1 MRRDARLA
9 RLAVA
14 VPVLYFGTLF
24 AAAATWPGY
33 SHATQYASELGSAA
47 APRPAIFNGGIIAM
61 GVVCVFAAAG
71 LFLAAL
77 RAGGRPLWT
86 ALGAVCIGLFGISM
100 VMGGMFPMPN
110 PLHGGFGLGF
120 AQVFAPLFLALALRG
135 REGMGGLVVTLCAS
149 FVLMAATI
157 AVMMGVGHLVTRAN
171 VGLWQRANALAMFP
185 WMAVPGLVLARR
197 VEDLDAR

>member
-1 MRRDARLA
+1 MRREAQLA
-9 RLAVA
+9 RLAFA
-14 VPVLYFGTLF
+14 VPLLYFGTLF

-33 SHATQYASELGSAA
+33 SHVTQYASELGSAA
-47 APRPAIFNGGIIAM
+47 APRPEIFNNGIIAM

-71 LFLAAL
+71 LFLAAI
-77 RAGGRPLWT
+77 RAGGRPVWT
-86 ALGAVCIGLFGISM
+86 ALGALCIGLFGISM

-135 REGMGGLVVTLCAS
+135 RERMGALVATLLAS
-149 FVLMAATI
+149 FVFMAATI
-157 AVMMGVGHLVTRAN
+157 TVMMGVGHLVTRAN

-185 WMAVPGLVLARR
+185 WMAVAGFVLSRR
-197 VEDLDAR
+197 VEELDGR